1 MHHDN
6 ELFVTAQAL
15 LEQRHTSPVHT
26 VAAALRCQSGE
37 VISAVN
43 IDHFLGFVC
52 AETAALAIAIN
63 RGVYDFDS
71 IVAVRKN
78 DDAGKVGIV
87 DMCGKCRQIFHDYA
101 PGITVLT
108 TNGPQA
114 IEHIFPH
121 AFTRQR
127 TKIQEAIKR

>member
-1 MHHDN
+1 MHNDN
-6 ELFVTAQAL
+6 ELFTIAQAL
-15 LEQRHTSPVHT
+15 LEQRHTPPVHT

-71 IVAVRKN
+71 VVAVRKN
-78 DDAGKVGIV
+78 DDTGKIEIV
-87 DMCGKCRQIFHDYA
+87 DIHVWQMPSDLSRLCARYYCLDY
-101 PGITVLT
+101 
-108 TNGPQA
+108 
-114 IEHIFPH
+114 
-121 AFTRQR
+121 
-127 TKIQEAIKR
+127 KRPAGNRAYPPPCLYSPTYKNSTSY